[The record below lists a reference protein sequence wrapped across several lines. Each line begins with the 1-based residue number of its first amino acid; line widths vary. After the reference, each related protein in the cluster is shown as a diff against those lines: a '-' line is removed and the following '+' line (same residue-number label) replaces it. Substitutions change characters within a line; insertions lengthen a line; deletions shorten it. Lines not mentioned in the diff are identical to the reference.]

1 MPTKLTTLDFLERA
15 REIHGNEFD
24 YSDVIFVN
32 SHTKVVIKCRIH
44 GSFEQKPS
52 KHWSGQGCKLCSRKK
67 NSERRKEQTKKLFKS
82 KAKKVHSNL
91 YVYNL
96 DNLVSYDSVISIT
109 CSKHGD
115 FNQKANV
122 HLRGSGC
129 QKCARLNTASARR
142 KTIDQFI
149 QDAKEVHGHRYDY
162 SRVNYVNSHTN
173 VSIICKIHGE
183 FEQQPSNHLMGKN
196 CSKCSRRYQR
206 SIEEFVQEANDL
218 HNNKYDYSKSIWINT
233 QTKLTITCP
242 EHGDFQQ
249 VPNKHLQPQGCP
261 KCATSFPL
269 DTKEWIRRARE
280 LHGSYYDYS
289 KVKYMGKEAK
299 VEIICPKHGTFWQGA
314 NVHLRTSKSTGA
326 PSGCSD
332 CSGYGPITTEQ
343 WINDCKKIHG
353 DKYDYSLVEYVNPQ
367 TRVEIICPVHGSFLQ
382 LPTVHRQSG
391 SGCSSCAKFGID
403 RDAPTF
409 IYAMEIIGP
418 EGRWWWKGGVSID
431 PHRRAMQ
438 IERSMK
444 NMGLNL
450 HINVIDIVEIES
462 GREAEKIETAMK
474 EEENI
479 REYTIEKFDGSTELF
494 SSNPIKWAI
503 DRGLINQKY

>member
-1 MPTKLTTLDFLERA
+1 MTREERQVA
-15 REIHGNEFD
+15 FIE
-24 YSDVIFVN
+24 
-32 SHTKVVIKCRIH
+32 
-44 GSFEQKPS
+44 
-52 KHWSGQGCKLCSRKK
+52 
-67 NSERRKEQTKKLFKS
+67 
-82 KAKKVHSNL
+82 
-91 YVYNL
+91 
-96 DNLVSYDSVISIT
+96 
-109 CSKHGD
+109 
-115 FNQKANV
+115 KAN
-122 HLRGSGC
+122 
-129 QKCARLNTASARR
+129 NTH
-142 KTIDQFI
+142 K
-149 QDAKEVHGHRYDY
+149 
-162 SRVNYVNSHTN
+162 
-173 VSIICKIHGE
+173 
-183 FEQQPSNHLMGKN
+183 
-196 CSKCSRRYQR
+196 
-206 SIEEFVQEANDL
+206 
-218 HNNKYDYSKSIWINT
+218 NKYDYSKVIYENT
-233 QTKLTITCP
+233 HSKVEIICK
-242 EHGDFQQ
+242 EHGSFFQT
-249 VPNKHLQPQGCP
+249 PASHSSGTGCP
-261 KCATSFPL
+261 SCGGSIKRNN
-269 DTKEWIRRARE
+269 DTFIQKAKSV
-280 LHGSYYDYS
+280 HGDKYDYS
-289 KVKYMGKEAK
+289 KVNYVNAHTK
-299 VEIICPKHGTFWQGA
+299 VTIGCHLHGDWDTLPCNHTTRKSGCPKCR
-314 NVHLRTSKSTGA
+314 NESNKL
-326 PSGCSD
+326 
-332 CSGYGPITTEQ
+332 TTEEFIEKAKQ
-343 WINDCKKIHG
+343 VHG

-503 DRGLINQKY
+503 DRGLINQKH